1 MKLNNLFK
9 RVGLGKKPA
18 ISRMHVAIVSAIVT
32 TPVLAANLEEV
43 VVTARKTS
51 ANTQDVST
59 SITAL
64 GGDQLAAQ
72 GIVDVKDLQNVTPGL
87 IVTEMASY
95 SLIFLRG
102 IGSDS
107 FQGPIDSS
115 VATYLDGLYI
125 TYTSSQA
132 QSLGVVESVN
142 VMKGPQGTLY
152 GRNAVGGAIVVET
165 KKPSFQEPEIIAA
178 VEGGNYNMLKGKVH
192 LAGPVGDKLALGVS
206 GLYMNR
212 ETYLTYTP
220 DPSKKHKD
228 YDDRGYKFAARW
240 APVDWLEVNGSHYQ
254 IRHTSA
260 DAVPLTN
267 SDVTP
272 LFSAILTENDE
283 PWETGVGTEV
293 FTEMESTSSQISLDI
308 LSEWVNAKVL
318 YGHTEFFSNI
328 YWDYDLSEE
337 KVLVIEAIPNTAETD
352 SLEIVFNSSERGP
365 DWLSWVAGIYLEDT
379 FKDQRTPI
387 YVDAVAIAKG
397 VTGVDLTGINDLLKA
412 LSLGSLGLQDTETVN
427 AVLYGGVQTD
437 AAAIYGEFTFEL
449 TDTLSAR
456 VGGRYS
462 DETREITE
470 AWVDARIQGLP
481 IVGSTEFIRALD
493 YPAQDKTWTDFNPS
507 AGLDWRY
514 NDSSMLYYSYS
525 TGFKSGNWNG
535 LNINDAPASIEPEE
549 AVSHEVGLKADWM
562 DGDLRTNLA
571 LFTTTV
577 ENGHSQILS
586 LASGGVTRLENA
598 SEYTVEGAEAEITY
612 TGLVE
617 GLRITF
623 AGTWLK
629 GEYEEFECTGFNPT
643 TGLQEKADCSGNDTI
658 RTPDFTGTLDVA
670 YSFNVSRFEGEVGVG
685 TYYNS
690 GFWFNPRNNV
700 EEEEYYKTNARA
712 SLTDP
717 ETNLKL
723 YAFGSNLNNAV
734 SHMQKFRQDFGVGE
748 SYARPRMYGVG
759 IEYKY

>member
-1 MKLNNLFK
+1 M
-9 RVGLGKKPA
+9 
-18 ISRMHVAIVSAIVT
+18 T
-32 TPVLAANLEEV
+32 
-43 VVTARKTS
+43 
-51 ANTQDVST
+51 
-59 SITAL
+59 
-64 GGDQLAAQ
+64 AQ

-87 IVTEMASY
+87 IVNEMASY
-95 SLIFLRG
+95 SMIFLRG

-165 KKPSFQEPEIIAA
+165 KKPSFQEPEVIASI
-178 VEGGNYNMLKGKVH
+178 EGGNYNMLKGKAH
-192 LAGPVGDKLALGVS
+192 LAGPVSDTLALGIS

-220 DPSKKHKD
+220 DPSQKHKD

-240 APVDWLEVNGSHYQ
+240 SPLDWLEVNGSHYQ

-260 DAVPLTN
+260 DAVPLSN
-267 SDVTP
+267 SDATP
-272 LFSAILTENDE
+272 AFESVLTENDE

-293 FTEMESTSSQISLDI
+293 FTEMESTSSQISFDI
-308 LSEWVNAKVL
+308 LSEWVNTKIL
-318 YGHTEFFSNI
+318 FGHTEFFSNI
-328 YWDYDLSEE
+328 FWDFDLSEE
-337 KVLVIEAIPNTAETD
+337 KVLIIEAVPNTAETD
-352 SLEIVFNSSERGP
+352 SLEIIFNSSERGP
-365 DWLSWVAGIYLEDT
+365 DWLSWIAGIYLEDT
-379 FKDQRTPI
+379 FKDQRTPL
-387 YVDAVAIAKG
+387 YVDAIAIARDI
-397 VTGVDLTGINDLLKA
+397 TGIDLTAFNDLLDT
-412 LSLGSLGLQDTETVN
+412 LGLGVIGIQDTETVN

-437 AAAIYGEFTFEL
+437 AAAIFAEATFDV
-449 TDTLSAR
+449 TDDISIRA
-456 VGGRYS
+456 GGRYS

-470 AWVDARIQGLP
+470 AWVDARVQGLP
-481 IVGSTEFIRALD
+481 LIGSTDFIRALD
-493 YPAQDKTWTDFNPS
+493 YPAQEKSWTDFNPS
-507 AGLDWRY
+507 FGVDWRY
-514 NDSSMLYYSYS
+514 NDSSMLYYSYT

-535 LNINDAPASIEPEE
+535 LNINSAPASIEPEE
-549 AVSHEVGLKADWM
+549 AESHEIGLKADWM

-612 TGLVE
+612 TGLIE
-617 GLRITF
+617 GLRISF

-629 GEYEEFECTGFNPT
+629 GEYEEFECTGFNPD

-658 RTPDFTGTLDVA
+658 RTPDFSGTLDIA
-670 YSFNVSRFEGEVGVG
+670 YRFNVSRFEAEVGVG
-685 TYYNS
+685 AYYNS

-700 EEEEYYKTNARA
+700 EEEEYTKTNARA
-712 SLTDP
+712 SITDP
-717 ETNLKL
+717 ETNLRL

-748 SYARPRMYGVG
+748 SYARPRMYGIG
-759 IEYKY
+759 LEYKY